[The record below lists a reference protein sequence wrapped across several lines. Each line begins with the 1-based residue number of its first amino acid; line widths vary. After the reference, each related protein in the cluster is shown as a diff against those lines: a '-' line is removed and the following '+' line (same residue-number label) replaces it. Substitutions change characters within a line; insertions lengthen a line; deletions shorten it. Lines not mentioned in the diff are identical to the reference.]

1 MDIVI
6 KSFNR
11 PYYLERCLFS
21 IHQYVKNFEGTIFIL
36 DDGTPEKYLN
46 KITEKYPKVM
56 LKKSKFY
63 PQKVSDIEK
72 GIQPKSYK
80 IPIDLWSDIVT
91 EVSDY
96 FILIEDD
103 TWFIDAIDVLEIASE
118 MRQNN
123 TQITK
128 LFWLGN
134 EDLKQNKGIQKTT
147 NLELVKPDL
156 FTKNP
161 FLYNLIFRKNYF
173 EIHRR
178 ILAKMKIYTFK
189 RHMAYYTIYAVAG
202 TVLNKNFYA
211 TLWNNHQ
218 NKVEES
224 LQILNALK
232 FYKKNKNSTFANYK
246 SEVLR
251 TGFQSSATNQHKEHY
266 AGNINM
272 FQFNSIL
279 NEAWV
284 QDKFDG
290 IEDLPL
296 DISTDKIQEILKN
309 EGSIDPQVWASWVTS
324 FKNQYLSMGCVI
336 D

>member
-11 PYYLERCLFS
+11 PYYLERCLYS
-21 IHQYVKNFEGTIFIL
+21 IHQYVKNFEGTIYIL

-46 KITEKYPKVM
+46 RITEKYPNII

-63 PQKVSDIEK
+63 PKKVSDIEK

-147 NLELVKPDL
+147 NLELLKPDL

-161 FLYNLIFRKNYF
+161 FFYNLIFRKNYF
-173 EIHRR
+173 KIHRR
-178 ILAKMKIYTFK
+178 ILAKLKIYTFK

-202 TVLNKNFYA
+202 TVLNKSFYA

-218 NKVEES
+218 NTVEEP

-232 FYKKNKNSTFANYK
+232 FYKKNKKSTFANYK
-246 SEVLR
+246 KEVLK
-251 TGFQSSATNQHKEHY
+251 TGFISSATNQYKEHY
-266 AGNINM
+266 EGNISM
-272 FQFNSIL
+272 FQFNKIVNEVWYNNKL
-279 NEAWV
+279 NV
-284 QDKFDG
+284 
-290 IEDLPL
+290 IEDLPS
-296 DISTDKIQEILKN
+296 DISTERIQKILDLD
-309 EGSIDPQVWASWVTS
+309 GSMDSKDWIFWSNC
-324 FKNQYLSMGCVI
+324 FKNQYKSIGSKI